1 MEDGRAF
8 KNSALWQEKPKSFK
22 WAIALV
28 HNSKIRLAKYI
39 YIYISSHVFHQSLKF
54 SQTKSLSLVFISFP
68 FFLWQPRP
76 PQPSFNQLGHRRAA
90 KVGKKRKIGRE
101 GIGRRRSLDLQHRI
115 GVWLREGAWPAM
127 NALIHKNSELL
138 HSKEELA
145 LGCLFIY
152 VRAKII
158 FSML

>member
-1 MEDGRAF
+1 MEDGRTF

-28 HNSKIRLAKYI
+28 HNSKIRLAKKYI
-39 YIYISSHVFHQSLKF
+39 YIYVSSHVFHQSLKF

-90 KVGKKRKIGRE
+90 KVGKKRKTGRE
-101 GIGRRRSLDLQHRI
+101 GIGRRRGLDLQHRFGCGRGRGQPWMRSFI
-115 GVWLREGAWPAM
+115 KIQNYYIPKRSWLWDVY
-127 NALIHKNSELL
+127 
-138 HSKEELA
+138 
-145 LGCLFIY
+145 LFMFE
-152 VRAKII
+152 RK
-158 FSML
+158 

>member
-8 KNSALWQEKPKSFK
+8 KNSARWQEKPKSFK

-28 HNSKIRLAKYI
+28 HNSKIRLAKKYI

-90 KVGKKRKIGRE
+90 KVGKKKKNRAGGHWKEAGLGPRGRGHPWMHSFIKIQNYYIPKRSWLWDVYLFMFERK
-101 GIGRRRSLDLQHRI
+101 
-115 GVWLREGAWPAM
+115 
-127 NALIHKNSELL
+127 
-138 HSKEELA
+138 
-145 LGCLFIY
+145 
-152 VRAKII
+152 
-158 FSML
+158 